1 MERQSWVSTLATER
15 RPHIGFG
22 CSPPSRA
29 CRLLYGTDPMDNLDA
44 LIEKLKHELSGS
56 AYHQLEA
63 WNRNLLATAARYR
76 HDVRV
81 IEFLLDNYRQHTRR
95 YSIRDS
101 LSSYDREALITACLN
116 LPSTDQSEFLLA
128 NVKSNKH
135 LNPGFPLLIL
145 LAATQSHDDQ
155 WTCHVLH
162 NGKDVKKTVRSVVVV
177 DLDSSPGRSDSRD
190 ILLDVVREAVH
201 SDLRGT
207 LRELL
212 GLNRPAV
219 VTAASDWVDR
229 WESVRLLVLAR
240 RRLACSPPIVT
251 DKSAKV
257 NPWGRVLSLV
267 RRSKETPAET
277 DAVAPH
283 PILTLPGPLFSTI
296 LTFVSA

>member
-1 MERQSWVSTLATER
+1 MERQPWISTLATDR
-15 RPHIGFG
+15 RYRIT
-22 CSPPSRA
+22 SLEPPSRA
-29 CRLLYGTDPMDNLDA
+29 FHLLADVDPTNNLDA
-44 LIEKLKHELSGS
+44 LIEELKGELVGS
-56 AYHQLEA
+56 AYLRSRA
-63 WNRNLLATAARYR
+63 WDSNLLETAASNRLN
-76 HDVRV
+76 VR
-81 IEFLLDNYRQHTRR
+81 ILALLLDNYRRFKRR
-95 YSIRDS
+95 HYVSN
-101 LSSYDREALITACLN
+101 LKCYDREALITACLN
-116 LPSTDQSEFLLA
+116 LPGTDQSEFLLA

-201 SDLRGT
+201 SDLRGI